1 MLVSHGVRGFY
12 YIPCIGSG
20 QPRGHLDRLSVTAA
34 WWHLSCHGRNGS
46 VEEMREKPSGW
57 PARSGQDKVSPKVV
71 GSNPGA
77 GNILTIKS
85 QLETASSFSWIENYF
100 ITHVRDV
107 KWMNLPRAELIKH
120 NYLTTAHLSKIC
132 WSIRFK
138 LRGPSRPFSGQRMA
152 KHLFVFNLK
161 EIWKCAEAGP
171 IRQPGLS
178 LTGHS
183 GVETTAIKNCHKILQ
198 RVEVLDKCIG

>member
-34 WWHLSCHGRNGS
+34 WWHLSCHGYHSRQG
-46 VEEMREKPSGW
+46 EPEGRW
-57 PARSGQDKVSPKVV
+57 
-71 GSNPGA
+71 
-77 GNILTIKS
+77 
-85 QLETASSFSWIENYF
+85 F
-100 ITHVRDV
+100 
-107 KWMNLPRAELIKH
+107 LPRRWQHFDHQISVVNCKLVFVNWKLFHHSCERCKMNEFTLSRINK
-120 NYLTTAHLSKIC
+120 NTYLTTDHFSKIC

-138 LRGPSRPFSGQRMA
+138 LGGQSRPFSGQRMA

-183 GVETTAIKNCHKILQ
+183 GVETTAIKNCPKILQ